1 MFNGLFGGGCPNEDA
16 GMNGCGGGCNCTWI
30 ILIVLF
36 LCCCCGKNKSFS
48 LCVNPCCLI
57 LMFELIYCCGG
68 IRLGKGCM
76 YT

>member
-16 GMNGCGGGCNCTWI
+16 GVNGCGGTWI

-57 LMFELIYCCGG
+57 LMLALLYCCGG
-68 IRLGKGCM
+68 IRFGKGCM
-76 YT
+76 

>member
-16 GMNGCGGGCNCTWI
+16 GVNGCGGDCTWI

-57 LMFELIYCCGG
+57 LMLALLYCCGG
-68 IRLGKGCM
+68 IRFGKGCM
-76 YT
+76 

>member
-1 MFNGLFGGGCPNEDA
+1 MFNVLFGGGCPNEDA
-16 GMNGCGGGCNCTWI
+16 GVNGCGGGCNCTWI

-57 LMFELIYCCGG
+57 LMLALLYCCGG
-68 IRLGKGCM
+68 IRFGKGCM
-76 YT
+76 

>member
-1 MFNGLFGGGCPNEDA
+1 
-16 GMNGCGGGCNCTWI
+16 MNGCGGGCNCTWI

-57 LMFELIYCCGG
+57 LMFALLYCCGG
-68 IRLGKGCM
+68 IRFGKGCM
-76 YT
+76 